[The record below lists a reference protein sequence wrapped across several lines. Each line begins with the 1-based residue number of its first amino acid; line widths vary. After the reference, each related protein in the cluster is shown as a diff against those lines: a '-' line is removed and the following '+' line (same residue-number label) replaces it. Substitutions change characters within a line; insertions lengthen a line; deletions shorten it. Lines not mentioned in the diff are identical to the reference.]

1 MTTSPCAERDYPE
14 SPPGLRTTC
23 LKRLVLVISVP
34 MAPST
39 AGLRGSTQ
47 QMNHQMLSGSL
58 NCRVW
63 TPVLLS
69 WKSVFILHPFTNMYL
84 YKSPKNRLGT
94 QARRFLF
101 PIYKETGGV
110 GGGNDLPRV
119 TQQSEAES
127 RTFIHFQKTL
137 WNIPELYGRH
147 P

>member
-1 MTTSPCAERDYPE
+1 
-14 SPPGLRTTC
+14 
-23 LKRLVLVISVP
+23 
-34 MAPST
+34 
-39 AGLRGSTQ
+39 
-47 QMNHQMLSGSL
+47 MNHQMLSGSL

-110 GGGNDLPRV
+110 GGKMTSLESHSSQRQSPGPSSTSRRLSGISQNYMDATPRSSQLLLFPPSGSYSHLASCPLGEDRV
-119 TQQSEAES
+119 TQAM
-127 RTFIHFQKTL
+127 L
-137 WNIPELYGRH
+137 LNIPDTSFCD
-147 P
+147 